1 MGAEVGVG
9 IGGGVAGDAFGAGGK
24 GIGIPGAGIGGIG
37 MPGAGGIGGIGMPG
51 AGGIGNDGRPGGGGK
66 FLLPFFF
73 LPSPIRAPHSP
84 WAVICP

>member
-24 GIGIPGAGIGGIG
+24 GIGIPGA
-37 MPGAGGIGGIGMPG
+37 GIGGIGMPG

>member
-1 MGAEVGVG
+1 
-9 IGGGVAGDAFGAGGK
+9 
-24 GIGIPGAGIGGIG
+24 
-37 MPGAGGIGGIGMPG
+37 MPGAGIGGIGMPG

-73 LPSPIRAPHSP
+73 LPSPIRAPHSL